1 MQGSSHFLNVRLSH
15 AYLKIFFHSKAFIF
29 LISSTH
35 EAIVLT
41 DIETVNRTGEKFMN
55 TTSETLTVTPE
66 ASEFA
71 AASAPTAVATV
82 KARPD
87 RRQNILDASQRL
99 FARYGYHAVTIR
111 QIAAEAKVPLALVGY
126 YFGQK
131 QELYDAIF
139 AYWSGT
145 VAQRGV
151 DLREALTAAK
161 GEQLQRIV
169 SAMVVPVV
177 RMRSSAQGESYALFL
192 TRGLTQQGVEE
203 DRAIREFLDPISAE
217 FIAAFQGALSRDYPG
232 FTQAQAAWGYQF
244 ALGALL
250 HYLSDQRVNRLSQG
264 VNTAGDAAVEK
275 QLVAFIVHGLRGAA
289 ESFTVAV

>member
-1 MQGSSHFLNVRLSH
+1 
-15 AYLKIFFHSKAFIF
+15 
-29 LISSTH
+29 
-35 EAIVLT
+35 
-41 DIETVNRTGEKFMN
+41 MN
-55 TTSETLTVTPE
+55 SMSETLTANPE
-66 ASEFA
+66 LSERSSSA
-71 AASAPTAVATV
+71 ATSESNEV
-82 KARPD
+82 KVRPD

-139 AYWSGT
+139 AHWSST
-145 VAQRGV
+145 VAQRSI

-161 GEQLQRIV
+161 SEQLERIV
-169 SAMVVPVV
+169 AAMVVPVI
-177 RMRSSAQGESYALFL
+177 RIRGSAQGESYALFL

-217 FIAAFQGALSRDYPG
+217 FIAAFHGALARDYTG

-250 HYLSDQRVNRLSQG
+250 HYLSDQRVHRLSQG
-264 VNTAGDAAVEK
+264 VNSAGDAAVEK

-289 ESFTVAV
+289 QSFTTGA

>member
-1 MQGSSHFLNVRLSH
+1 MNSM
-15 AYLKIFFHSKAFIF
+15 
-29 LISSTH
+29 
-35 EAIVLT
+35 
-41 DIETVNRTGEKFMN
+41 IE
-55 TTSETLTVTPE
+55 S
-66 ASEFA
+66 
-71 AASAPTAVATV
+71 PTAVDAIAATPESPDSAIA
-82 KARPD
+82 KLRPD

-139 AYWSGT
+139 AHWGGT
-145 VAQRGV
+145 VAQRSV
-151 DLREALTAAK
+151 DLREALSATK

-177 RMRSSAQGESYALFL
+177 RIRGSAQGESYALFL

-203 DRAIREFLDPISAE
+203 DRAIREFLDPVSAE
-217 FIAAFQGALSRDYPG
+217 FIAALHGALAHEYPG
-232 FTQAQAAWGYQF
+232 VTQAQAAWGYQF

-250 HYLSDQRVNRLSQG
+250 HYLSDQRVGRLSNG
-264 VNTAGDAAVEK
+264 VNTAGDPAVEE

-289 ESFTVAV
+289 QSFVAAA

>member
-1 MQGSSHFLNVRLSH
+1 
-15 AYLKIFFHSKAFIF
+15 
-29 LISSTH
+29 
-35 EAIVLT
+35 
-41 DIETVNRTGEKFMN
+41 MN
-55 TTSETLTVTPE
+55 TTTESP
-66 ASEFA
+66 A
-71 AASAPTAVATV
+71 ATV
-82 KARPD
+82 AAPDSPESATAKVRPD

-139 AYWSGT
+139 AHWSST
-145 VAQRGV
+145 VAQRSI
-151 DLREALTAAK
+151 DLREALNASQ

-169 SAMVVPVV
+169 AAMVVPVV
-177 RMRSSAQGESYALFL
+177 RMRGSAQGESYALFL

-217 FIAAFQGALSRDYPG
+217 FITALQGALAHEYPG
-232 FTQAQAAWGYQF
+232 FTQSQAAWGYQF

-250 HYLSDQRVNRLSQG
+250 HYLSDQRVGRLSNG
-264 VNTAGDAAVEK
+264 VNTAGDPSIEK
-275 QLVAFIVHGLRGAA
+275 QLLAFIVHGLRGAA
-289 ESFTVAV
+289 ESFVAAA

>member
-1 MQGSSHFLNVRLSH
+1 MTAPQEH
-15 AYLKIFFHSKAFIF
+15 AAGWTESDA
-29 LISSTH
+29 
-35 EAIVLT
+35 
-41 DIETVNRTGEKFMN
+41 
-55 TTSETLTVTPE
+55 TSG
-66 ASEFA
+66 
-71 AASAPTAVATV
+71 V

-139 AYWSGT
+139 AHWSST
-145 VAQRGV
+145 VVQRSL
-151 DLREALTAAK
+151 DLREALMAPI
-161 GEQLQRIV
+161 GEQLHRIV

-177 RMRSSAQGESYALFL
+177 RVRDSAQGESYALFL
-192 TRGLTQQGVEE
+192 ARGLTQQGVEE
-203 DRAIREFLDPISAE
+203 DRAIREFLDPVSAE
-217 FIAAFQGALSRDYPG
+217 FVTALHGALAHEAPG

-250 HYLSDQRVNRLSQG
+250 HYLSDQRVNRLSNG
-264 VNTAGDAAVEK
+264 NNTAGDPAVEK
-275 QLVAFIVHGLRGAA
+275 QLCAFIVHGLRGAA
-289 ESFTVAV
+289 QSFTAAA

>member
-1 MQGSSHFLNVRLSH
+1 MTLEI
-15 AYLKIFFHSKAFIF
+15 A
-29 LISSTH
+29 
-35 EAIVLT
+35 LT
-41 DIETVNRTGEKFMN
+41 DLINATRIGEKSMN
-55 TTSETLTVTPE
+55 ETIESPT
-66 ASEFA
+66 
-71 AASAPTAVATV
+71 APTELTAAPEG
-82 KARPD
+82 KIRPD

-139 AYWSGT
+139 AHWSST
-145 VAQRGV
+145 VAQRSV
-151 DLREALTAAK
+151 DLREAMTVGK
-161 GEQLQRIV
+161 SEQLQHIIN
-169 SAMVVPVV
+169 AMVVPVV
-177 RMRSSAQGESYALFL
+177 RMRGSVQGASYALFL

-203 DRAIREFLDPISAE
+203 ERAIREFLDPVSAE
-217 FIAAFQGALSRDYPG
+217 FITALHSALSHEYPG

-250 HYLSDQRVNRLSQG
+250 HYLSDQRVSRLSNG
-264 VNTAGDAAVEK
+264 ANEAGDPAVER

-289 ESFTVAV
+289 QSFVIAE